1 MKIYGMLGT
10 SNGRRFSQITAA
22 RVLIFRRFKFETD
35 SVNEKGYAKE
45 TEKYKIMKEKGA
57 VPMHNK
63 LKDYFPQI
71 RTREEVLADIH
82 RNPVC
87 SYQFASFPQEIKE
100 EILDFCTGARGVKMT
115 YDSFFKEIL
124 SPEVHPQR
132 LEELLSLL
140 LEQEVHIRQV
150 LPNDSVRIA
159 EEGTLLVT
167 DIVVELEDGSMA
179 NIEIQKIG
187 YAFPG
192 QRGACYSADLL
203 LRQYKRI
210 KGMKNKKFNY
220 RDMKT
225 VYTIVFFEKSTV
237 EFHEA
242 NTQYIHRA
250 RQVFDTGLKL
260 DMLQDYILIPL
271 DIYKECKQN
280 ENIETKLDAWLS
292 FLSDDRPERI
302 MEIIERY
309 PVFREMYGEVYAIC
323 RNVEGVMDM
332 FSEEL
337 LELDRNTV
345 QYMIEEQQEQLDALK
360 KEVEELSEKAK
371 REEEET
377 KRAKI
382 EARAAKREAQREI
395 ERLKKEA
402 AEKAVLEKQVEDLK
416 RMVADLLDNRR

>member
-1 MKIYGMLGT
+1 
-10 SNGRRFSQITAA
+10 
-22 RVLIFRRFKFETD
+22 
-35 SVNEKGYAKE
+35 
-45 TEKYKIMKEKGA
+45 
-57 VPMHNK
+57 MHKK

-71 RTREEVLADIH
+71 RTREEVLDDIYG
-82 RNPVC
+82 NPVC
-87 SYQFASFPQEIKE
+87 SYQFASFPQELKD
-100 EILDFCTGARGVKMT
+100 EIIDFCTGARGVKMT

-124 SPEVHPQR
+124 SPEIHPER

-140 LEQEVHIRQV
+140 LEQEVHIKQV

-159 EEGTLLVT
+159 DESTLLVT
-167 DIVVELEDGSMA
+167 DILVELADGSLA
-179 NIEIQKIG
+179 DIEIQKIG

-203 LRQYKRI
+203 LRQYKRM
-210 KGMKNKKFNY
+210 KGLKNKKFNY

-242 NTQYIHRA
+242 GSQYIHRA

-271 DIYKECKQN
+271 DIYKEHKQN
-280 ENIETKLDAWLS
+280 ESIETKLDAWLS
-292 FLSDDRPERI
+292 FLSDDSPGRI
-302 MEIIERY
+302 MEIIDKY
-309 PVFREMYGEVYAIC
+309 PTFREMYGEVYTIC
-323 RNVEGVMDM
+323 RNIEGVMDM

-360 KEVEELSEKAK
+360 KEVEEW
-371 REEEET
+371 T
-377 KRAKI
+377 KRAKQEEEEAKAAEYKAEQERTKAEQERTKAEQERVKAEQERI
-382 EARAAKREAQREI
+382 NAEKAKETEERTREALEYVKKEVLEARREV

>member
-1 MKIYGMLGT
+1 
-10 SNGRRFSQITAA
+10 
-22 RVLIFRRFKFETD
+22 
-35 SVNEKGYAKE
+35 
-45 TEKYKIMKEKGA
+45 
-57 VPMHNK
+57 MHKK

-71 RTREEVLADIH
+71 RTREEVLDDIYG
-82 RNPVC
+82 NPVC
-87 SYQFASFPQEIKE
+87 SYQFASFPQELKD
-100 EILDFCTGARGVKMT
+100 EIIDFCTGARGVKMT

-124 SPEVHPQR
+124 SPEIHPER

-140 LEQEVHIRQV
+140 LEQEVHIKQV

-159 EEGTLLVT
+159 DESTLLVT
-167 DIVVELEDGSMA
+167 DILVELADGSLA
-179 NIEIQKIG
+179 DIEIQKIG

-203 LRQYKRI
+203 LRQYKRM
-210 KGMKNKKFNY
+210 KGLKNKKFNY

-242 NTQYIHRA
+242 GSQYIHRA

-271 DIYKECKQN
+271 DIYKEHKQN
-280 ENIETKLDAWLS
+280 ESIETKLDAWLS
-292 FLSDDRPERI
+292 FLSDDSPGRI
-302 MEIIERY
+302 MEIIDKY
-309 PVFREMYGEVYAIC
+309 PTFREMYGEVYTIC
-323 RNVEGVMDM
+323 RNIEGVMDM

-360 KEVEELSEKAK
+360 KEVEEW
-371 REEEET
+371 T
-377 KRAKI
+377 KRAKQEEEEAKAAEYKAEQERTKAEQERVKAEQERI
-382 EARAAKREAQREI
+382 NAEKAKETEERTREALEYVKKEVLEARREV

>member
-1 MKIYGMLGT
+1 
-10 SNGRRFSQITAA
+10 
-22 RVLIFRRFKFETD
+22 
-35 SVNEKGYAKE
+35 
-45 TEKYKIMKEKGA
+45 
-57 VPMHNK
+57 
-63 LKDYFPQI
+63 
-71 RTREEVLADIH
+71 
-82 RNPVC
+82 
-87 SYQFASFPQEIKE
+87 
-100 EILDFCTGARGVKMT
+100 
-115 YDSFFKEIL
+115 
-124 SPEVHPQR
+124 
-132 LEELLSLL
+132 
-140 LEQEVHIRQV
+140 
-150 LPNDSVRIA
+150 
-159 EEGTLLVT
+159 
-167 DIVVELEDGSMA
+167 MA

-371 REEEET
+371 REEEDA
-377 KRAKI
+377 RAAEEEAKHVRV

>member
-1 MKIYGMLGT
+1 
-10 SNGRRFSQITAA
+10 
-22 RVLIFRRFKFETD
+22 
-35 SVNEKGYAKE
+35 
-45 TEKYKIMKEKGA
+45 
-57 VPMHNK
+57 MHKK

-71 RTREEVLADIH
+71 RTREEVLDDIYG
-82 RNPVC
+82 NPVC
-87 SYQFASFPQEIKE
+87 SYQFASFPQELKD
-100 EILDFCTGARGVKMT
+100 EIIDFCTGARGVKMT

-124 SPEVHPQR
+124 SPEIHPER

-140 LEQEVHIRQV
+140 LEQEVHIKQV

-159 EEGTLLVT
+159 DESTLLVT
-167 DIVVELEDGSMA
+167 DILVELADGSLA
-179 NIEIQKIG
+179 DIEIQKIG

-203 LRQYKRI
+203 LRQYKRM
-210 KGMKNKKFNY
+210 KGLKNKKFNY

-242 NTQYIHRA
+242 GSQYIHRA

-271 DIYKECKQN
+271 DIYKEHKQN
-280 ENIETKLDAWLS
+280 ESIETKLDAWLS
-292 FLSDDRPERI
+292 FLSDDSPGRI
-302 MEIIERY
+302 MEIIDKY
-309 PVFREMYGEVYAIC
+309 PTFREMYGEVYTIC
-323 RNVEGVMDM
+323 RNIEGVMDM

-360 KEVEELSEKAK
+360 KEVEEW
-371 REEEET
+371 T
-377 KRAKI
+377 KRAKQEEEEAKAAEYKAEQERTKAEQERTKAEQERAKAEQERI
-382 EARAAKREAQREI
+382 NAEKAKETEERTREALEYVKKEVLEARREV

>member
-1 MKIYGMLGT
+1 
-10 SNGRRFSQITAA
+10 
-22 RVLIFRRFKFETD
+22 
-35 SVNEKGYAKE
+35 
-45 TEKYKIMKEKGA
+45 
-57 VPMHNK
+57 MHKK

-71 RTREEVLADIH
+71 RTREEVLDDIYG
-82 RNPVC
+82 NPVC
-87 SYQFASFPQEIKE
+87 SYQFASFPQELKD
-100 EILDFCTGARGVKMT
+100 EIIDFCTGARGVKMT

-124 SPEVHPQR
+124 SPEIHPER

-140 LEQEVHIRQV
+140 LEQEVHIKQV

-159 EEGTLLVT
+159 DESTLLVT
-167 DIVVELEDGSMA
+167 DILVELADGSLA
-179 NIEIQKIG
+179 DIEIQKIG

-203 LRQYKRI
+203 LRQYKRM
-210 KGMKNKKFNY
+210 KGLKNKKFNY

-242 NTQYIHRA
+242 GSQYIHRA

-271 DIYKECKQN
+271 DIYKEHKQN
-280 ENIETKLDAWLS
+280 ESIETKLDAWLS
-292 FLSDDRPERI
+292 FLSDDSPGRI
-302 MEIIERY
+302 MEIIDKY
-309 PVFREMYGEVYAIC
+309 PTFREMYGEVYTIC
-323 RNVEGVMDM
+323 RNIEGVMDM

-360 KEVEELSEKAK
+360 KEVEEW
-371 REEEET
+371 T
-377 KRAKI
+377 KRAKQEEEEAKAAEYKAEQERTKAEQERI
-382 EARAAKREAQREI
+382 NAEKAKETEERTREALEYVKKEVLEARREV

>member
-1 MKIYGMLGT
+1 
-10 SNGRRFSQITAA
+10 
-22 RVLIFRRFKFETD
+22 
-35 SVNEKGYAKE
+35 
-45 TEKYKIMKEKGA
+45 
-57 VPMHNK
+57 MHKK

-71 RTREEVLADIH
+71 RTREEVLDDIY

-87 SYQFASFPQEIKE
+87 SYQFASFPQELKD
-100 EILDFCTGARGVKMT
+100 EIIDFCTGARGVKMT

-124 SPEVHPQR
+124 SPEIHPER

-140 LEQEVHIRQV
+140 LEQEVHIKQV

-159 EEGTLLVT
+159 DESTLLVT
-167 DIVVELEDGSMA
+167 DILVELADGSLA
-179 NIEIQKIG
+179 DIEIQKIG

-203 LRQYKRI
+203 LRQYKRM
-210 KGMKNKKFNY
+210 KGLKNKKFNY

-242 NTQYIHRA
+242 GSQYIHRA

-271 DIYKECKQN
+271 DIYKEHKQN
-280 ENIETKLDAWLS
+280 ESIETELDAWLS
-292 FLSDDRPERI
+292 FLSDDSPGRI
-302 MEIIERY
+302 MEIIDKY
-309 PVFREMYGEVYAIC
+309 PTFREMYGEVYTIC
-323 RNVEGVMDM
+323 RNIEGVMDM

-360 KEVEELSEKAK
+360 KEVEEW
-371 REEEET
+371 T
-377 KRAKI
+377 KRAKQEEE
-382 EARAAKREAQREI
+382 EAKAAEYKAEQERTKAEQERAKAEQERINAEKAKETEERTREALEYVKKEVLEAKREV

>member
-1 MKIYGMLGT
+1 
-10 SNGRRFSQITAA
+10 
-22 RVLIFRRFKFETD
+22 
-35 SVNEKGYAKE
+35 
-45 TEKYKIMKEKGA
+45 
-57 VPMHNK
+57 MHKK

-71 RTREEVLADIH
+71 RTREEVLDDIYG
-82 RNPVC
+82 NPVC
-87 SYQFASFPQEIKE
+87 SYQFASFPQELKD
-100 EILDFCTGARGVKMT
+100 EIIDFCTGARGVKMT

-124 SPEVHPQR
+124 SPEIHPER

-140 LEQEVHIRQV
+140 LEQEVHIKQV

-159 EEGTLLVT
+159 DESTLLVT
-167 DIVVELEDGSMA
+167 DILVELADGSLA
-179 NIEIQKIG
+179 DIEIQKIG

-203 LRQYKRI
+203 LRQYKRM
-210 KGMKNKKFNY
+210 KGLKNKKFNY

-242 NTQYIHRA
+242 GSQYIHRA

-271 DIYKECKQN
+271 DIYKEHKQN
-280 ENIETKLDAWLS
+280 ESIETKLDAWLS
-292 FLSDDRPERI
+292 FLSDDSPGRI
-302 MEIIERY
+302 MEIIDKY
-309 PVFREMYGEVYAIC
+309 PTFREMYGEVYTIC
-323 RNVEGVMDM
+323 RNIEGVMDM

-360 KEVEELSEKAK
+360 KEVEEW
-371 REEEET
+371 T
-377 KRAKI
+377 KRAKQEEEEAKAAEYKAEQERTKAEQERAKAEQERI
-382 EARAAKREAQREI
+382 NAEKAKETEERTREALEYVKKEVLEARREV